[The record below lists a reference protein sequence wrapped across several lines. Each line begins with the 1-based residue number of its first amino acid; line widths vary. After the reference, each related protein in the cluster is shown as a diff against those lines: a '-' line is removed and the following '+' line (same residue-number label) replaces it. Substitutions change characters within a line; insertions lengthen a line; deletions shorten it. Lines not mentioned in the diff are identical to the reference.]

1 MFVLSFDSQICGRKH
16 FICWYTRKLI
26 TIWSP
31 FYVCY
36 KHCTETCCDIIVCKR
51 KSSECIFHTRK
62 ITVIQASQCRGVIS
76 WEMNFCNYTYKHT
89 IRHASLIKLKLDF
102 QHDIAMICSCM
113 SHSIV
118 VATYELE
125 REMNYLWL
133 SSNTNGWTIWEMSG
147 VWQRACLL
155 KQDSHL

>member
-1 MFVLSFDSQICGRKH
+1 MWQKAFHMLIHKKTNHYLKPFLCLLQTLHWDLLWHYSLQEK
-16 FICWYTRKLI
+16 KL
-26 TIWSP
+26 
-31 FYVCY
+31 
-36 KHCTETCCDIIVCKR
+36 
-51 KSSECIFHTRK
+51 SECIFHTRK
-62 ITVIQASQCRGVIS
+62 ITVTQASQCRGVIS